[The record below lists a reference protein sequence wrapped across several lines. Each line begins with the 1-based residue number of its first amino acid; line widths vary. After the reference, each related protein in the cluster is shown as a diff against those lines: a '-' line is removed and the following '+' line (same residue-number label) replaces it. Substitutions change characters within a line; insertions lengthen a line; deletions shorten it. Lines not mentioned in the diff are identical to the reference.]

1 MTRPMFLIAARS
13 RRLAVAA
20 LSLSQAIA
28 ACPVRSGSDP
38 G

>member
-13 RRLAVAA
+13 RRPAVAA
-20 LSLSQAIA
+20 PLLSQAIVV
-28 ACPVRSGSDP
+28 CTVRSGSDP